1 MTNPPRAPRSDTGPA
16 GAANFCRAAWFG
28 TLTAMLA
35 AEIWYWWIGVILT
48 GVGVLSVIALIAG
61 YLKNVTALKYPGRKQ
76 EDD

>member
-1 MTNPPRAPRSDTGPA
+1 
-16 GAANFCRAAWFG
+16 
-28 TLTAMLA
+28 MLA

-61 YLKNVTALKYPGRKQ
+61 YLKNVTALKYPSRDQ